1 MRQPKKLRL
10 SANLVFL
17 LALLAGCQRRAA
29 SEFRIACK
37 IQPQPP
43 RVGVANI
50 EIALTDSHHAPV
62 EGAQISLEADM
73 SHPGMKPQFQN
84 ASAAPDGLYRAK
96 LNFDMPGDW
105 TLLLHAKL
113 ANGETADD
121 QVRLTVLE
129 K

>member
-10 SANLVFL
+10 SANLVFV

-29 SEFRIACK
+29 GEFRIECK
-37 IQPQPP
+37 VEPQPP
-43 RVGVANI
+43 RVGAVNVQ
-50 EIALTDSHHAPV
+50 IALTDSHHAPV
-62 EGAQISLEADM
+62 SGAQITLEADM
-73 SHPGMKPQFQN
+73 SHPGMRPQFQKV
-84 ASAAPDGLYRAK
+84 SAGQDGSYYAK

-113 ANGETADD
+113 ANGESVDN

>member
-1 MRQPKKLRL
+1 MRQLKKLRL
-10 SANLVFL
+10 SATLVFA
-17 LALLAGCQRRAA
+17 LALLAGCQRPAA
-29 SEFRIACK
+29 GKFQIECK
-37 IQPQPP
+37 FEPQPP
-43 RVGVANI
+43 RVGEASI
-50 EIALTDSHHAPV
+50 EIALTDFHRVPV
-62 EGAQISLEADM
+62 RGAQISLEADM
-73 SHPGMKPQFQN
+73 SHAGMKPQSQN
-84 ASAAPDGLYRAK
+84 ASAAPDGSYHAK